1 MLIKLPHL
9 PRSIDVECDDRE
21 VREVEEEGRDNV
33 EIKEEMKGKIYI
45 LYDWIDDKVIM
56 AGFDKT
62 LLLAK
67 VGQDAMTGVDIN
79 SYCLESVF
87 LSDLNDEYL

>member
-1 MLIKLPHL
+1 M
-9 PRSIDVECDDRE
+9 
-21 VREVEEEGRDNV
+21 

-67 VGQDAMTGVDIN
+67 VGQDAMTGIDI
-79 SYCLESVF
+79 SYYCLESVF

>member
-1 MLIKLPHL
+1 MPA
-9 PRSIDVECDDRE
+9 ECGGMGSEDKE
-21 VREVEEEGRDNV
+21 DNV
-33 EIKEEMKGKIYI
+33 ETKERGVKIYI
-45 LYDWIDDKVIM
+45 IYDCIADKVIM

-79 SYCLESVF
+79 DYRLKSVF

>member
-1 MLIKLPHL
+1 M
-9 PRSIDVECDDRE
+9 ET
-21 VREVEEEGRDNV
+21 
-33 EIKEEMKGKIYI
+33 KEEMKLYI
-45 LYDWIDDKVIM
+45 LYDWCDDEFIM

-67 VGQDAMTGVDIN
+67 VGQDAMNGIDI
-79 SYCLESVF
+79 SYYCLKSAF